1 MKTLLLIIVLFL
13 NTISK
18 ADIIVVPMG
27 DILFEVPN
35 FEAPKF
41 NLGFPEQKELKVKE
55 KQKLKMQDKLVK
67 TIRVTYPNAKNIII
81 FNGNLIITL

>member
-1 MKTLLLIIVLFL
+1 MKKLLLIIVLFL
-13 NTISK
+13 NTIAK
-18 ADIIVVPMG
+18 AETLIIPVQ
-27 DILFEVPN
+27 DLIFEVPN